1 MQHYDIFRK
10 TLKRCLGQYQ
20 DIQDIRDYS
29 YYVRRGETY
38 KINIRGL
45 VIPCMTKDGFFIING
60 KTWVVPWKEML
71 CPNWIYKGKGFINVW
86 SAPLETPWKLYDG
99 RLRVFIKK
107 GMIFVETKKT
117 DILLKEFL
125 DFHHISF
132 DELDGYMKRW
142 THVYDKFTRHTAT
155 HISNKKPPNDS
166 NCLPHLKTN
175 KQKTI
180 FLALMILHLLDDS
193 IPEEKPGL
201 HSKRLISCEWLIR
214 QTCHIYKNDSS
225 KAYGF
230 ITKRIL
236 SQGQLLD
243 LKCKHEI
250 LSHTTRVIR
259 TDGSTFGSTYK
270 RELQEY
276 HRGIYC
282 PYRASE
288 GENIGLVVDLAVDV
302 KISIYLEPELD
313 PDLDLDLYP
322 DSDNV
327 IVNGVINSDTIPYES
342 VRSITWKWTDAG
354 RVVSKRSNSIGVIA
368 QSIIFR
374 RHLPPVRTMYATTHI
389 RQAIP
394 LVYPQIPVIQGKG
407 LSPNGQNVCV
417 AVCSFEG
424 WNIEDAIV
432 CKAEFVKR
440 GGLSTLNKSI
450 IQESVGPGERW
461 LSDTPLP
468 KNTNLRK
475 KSTMF
480 SKTSKTSKT
489 NDTRKWEND
498 KVAKVLHSHRND
510 KTEVLE
516 LLTLHYLETG
526 DKLSTRSGQKGVI
539 GKIIPSKDM
548 PYTRDGLVPDL
559 IINPAHMPSR
569 MTVSQML
576 ESYFGKELIIQG
588 KTAIEN
594 IESNPHFDTLCDK
607 SGKEYMY
614 CGKTGNKLRSPVFI
628 GSVFYMPLQHMVHK
642 KIRARNKGPIVP
654 ITGQPTQGR
663 QAHGGLRVGEMERD
677 ALRTRNCREIIKERL
692 GADIIN
698 VMVCK
703 SCGWLEPTEKCCQ
716 DTKHV
721 QIKMPKT
728 TRLLLMEIYALGI
741 FPKLNIG

>member
-10 TLKRCLGQYQ
+10 TINKCLGQYRESPQ
-20 DIQDIRDYS
+20 DIHDYN
-29 YYVRRGETY
+29 YYLRRGETY

-60 KTWVVPWKEML
+60 KAWVFPWKEML

-86 SAPLETPWKLYDG
+86 SAPLETPWELYDG
-99 RLRVFIKK
+99 RLGVFIKK
-107 GMIFVETKKT
+107 CMIFVETKKT
-117 DILLKEFL
+117 NILLKEFL
-125 DFHHISF
+125 DFHQLSF
-132 DELDGYMKRW
+132 DELDGYMKTW
-142 THVYDKFTRHTAT
+142 THIYDTFTHHTKD
-155 HISNKKPPNDS
+155 HVSYKKRTPKDS

-175 KQKTI
+175 KQKNI

-214 QTCHIYKNDSS
+214 QTCHIYKNDPS

-230 ITKRIL
+230 IIKRIV

-259 TDGSTFGSTYK
+259 SGGSAFGSTYK

-302 KISIYLEPELD
+302 KISTDLD
-313 PDLDLDLYP
+313 TNFDLDLDS
-322 DSDNV
+322 DSV
-327 IVNGVINSDTIPYES
+327 IVNGIINSDTIPYES
-342 VRSITWKWTDAG
+342 VRSITWKWTDTG
-354 RVVSKRSNSIGVIA
+354 RIVSKRSNSVGVIA

-374 RHLPPVRTMYATTHI
+374 RHLPPVRSMYATTHM

-394 LVYPQIPVIQGKG
+394 LIYPQIPVIQGKG
-407 LSPNGQNVCV
+407 LSPNGHNVCV

-450 IQESVGPGERW
+450 IQESVGSGERW
-461 LSDTPLP
+461 LSDTPL
-468 KNTNLRK
+468 KKHTNINK

-480 SKTSKTSKT
+480 SKT

-516 LLTLHYLETG
+516 LLTLHYPETG

-539 GKIIPSKDM
+539 GKIMPSKDM

-559 IINPAHMPSR
+559 IINPTHMPSR

-594 IESNPHFDTLCDK
+594 IEAHPHFDTLSDR

-614 CGKTGNKLRSPVFI
+614 CGKTGKQLKCPVFI

-663 QAHGGLRVGEMERD
+663 QARGGLRVGEMERD
-677 ALRTRNCREIIKERL
+677 ALRTRNCSEIIKERL

-698 VMVCK
+698 VIVCK

-728 TRLLLMEIYALGI
+728 TRLLLMEMYALGI